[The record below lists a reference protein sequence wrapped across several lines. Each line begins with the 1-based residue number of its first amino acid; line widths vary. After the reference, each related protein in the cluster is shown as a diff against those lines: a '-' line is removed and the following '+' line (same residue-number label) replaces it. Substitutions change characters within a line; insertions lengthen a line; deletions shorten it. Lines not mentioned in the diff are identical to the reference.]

1 METIKR
7 TAIIKIDL
15 SKMTEEQVKAFWEA
29 EQKLNIEAG
38 VKFDTGMG
46 NTDGVREWF
55 FDETTNGLV
64 KTEIETTYQRDEKI
78 TKDIVDGLL
87 MGELRVLDDILD
99 ALEKLKLIDTSYLG
113 YGTESDAWCWFEREP
128 SHEEKLKVLATMGYD
143 ISRL

>member
-15 SKMTEEQVKAFWEA
+15 SKMTEAQAKAFWEA
-29 EQKLNIEAG
+29 EQKLTIEAG
-38 VKFDTGMG
+38 VVFDAGMSIK
-46 NTDGVREWF
+46 DGIREWF
-55 FDETTNGLV
+55 FDEGTRGLV
-64 KTEIETTYQRDEKI
+64 KTEIENRVHQDEKI
-78 TKDIVDGLL
+78 TKDIVDELL
-87 MGELRVLDDILD
+87 KRELNGLDDILD

-128 SHEEKLKVLATMGYD
+128 SREEKLKVLATMGYD